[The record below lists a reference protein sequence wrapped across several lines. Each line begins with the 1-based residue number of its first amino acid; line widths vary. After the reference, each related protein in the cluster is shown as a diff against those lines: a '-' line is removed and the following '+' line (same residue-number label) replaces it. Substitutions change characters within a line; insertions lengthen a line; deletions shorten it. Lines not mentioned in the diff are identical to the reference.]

1 MLILSIPQCHRFVA
15 AFLSNPDATAAAE
28 AIGFTEDAETA
39 GARILAMPSIQKRIA
54 DGLRDFSVSDARAR
68 RVFEGPATVAR
79 QAFGVIE
86 DAS

>member
-1 MLILSIPQCHRFVA
+1 MFVLSVPQALQFVEA
-15 AFLSNPDATAAAE
+15 YLARPDATAAAQ
-28 AIGFTEDAETA
+28 AIGFEEDAETA

-54 DGLRDFSVSDARAR
+54 DGLRDLSVSDARAR

-79 QAFGVIE
+79 QALGVIE